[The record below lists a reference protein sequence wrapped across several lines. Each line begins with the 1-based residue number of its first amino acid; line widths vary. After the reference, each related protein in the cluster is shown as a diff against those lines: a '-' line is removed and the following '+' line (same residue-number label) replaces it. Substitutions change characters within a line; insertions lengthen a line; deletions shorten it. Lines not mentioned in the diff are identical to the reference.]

1 MLAFLTLA
9 VVLAAA
15 KAEPEINGGH
25 CCPEREKQT
34 ILSTFHFSSCL
45 LFFFFLRKRFCFQ
58 LLLRAMKANM
68 FHVQK
73 ILYQASLTA
82 NILRLEVDRAIRGP
96 VTGM

>member
-45 LFFFFLRKRFCFQ
+45 LFFFFPQETFLFPAVVKGDEGQ
-58 LLLRAMKANM
+58 
-68 FHVQK
+68 HVSCVENFISSFINSQHF
-73 ILYQASLTA
+73 T
-82 NILRLEVDRAIRGP
+82 VG
-96 VTGM
+96 GG